1 MLDHLRLRH
10 PRYSVVALVLIALTC
25 SVAAGQ
31 DSDRVDGAQNTND
44 SDRALHTG
52 ANEFGVWGGLSFHAS
67 TLIGGTPD
75 ARFVNLAF
83 RYGRV
88 LAANNKLA
96 FEWTIDV
103 EPVAVLSLKRLTFT
117 QTAPGSFAVTTKRER
132 TYATGASPIGLK
144 FNMRPQRRVQPFAN
158 TSGGFL
164 YFRKDVPVPGAARFN
179 FTFDFGGGVQI
190 INGSR
195 HALMVGYK
203 FQHISNGGAS
213 RINTGIDV
221 HVVYAGFSIFR

>member
-1 MLDHLRLRH
+1 
-10 PRYSVVALVLIALTC
+10 VLIAVTC

-31 DSDRVDGAQNTND
+31 NSEHVDGVQSTND

-52 ANEFGVWGGLSFHAS
+52 ANEFGVWGGVSFHAS

-75 ARFVNLAF
+75 ARFANLAF

-88 LAANNKLA
+88 LATSNKVA
-96 FEWTIDV
+96 FEWTIDF
-103 EPVAVLSLKRLTFT
+103 EPVAVLSLKRFTFT
-117 QTAPGSFAVTTKRER
+117 QTAPGTFTATTTRER
-132 TYATGASPIGLK
+132 TYAIGASPIGLK
-144 FNMRPQRRVQPFAN
+144 FNMRPRRRIQPFAN
-158 TSGGFL
+158 TTGGFL

-179 FTFDFGGGVQI
+179 FTFDFGGGVQV
-190 INGSR
+190 INSSR
-195 HALMVGYK
+195 RAFMVGYK

-221 HVVYAGFSIFR
+221 HVIYAGFSIFR

>member
-1 MLDHLRLRH
+1 
-10 PRYSVVALVLIALTC
+10 
-25 SVAAGQ
+25 VAAAQ
-31 DSDRVDGAQNTND
+31 DSDGVDGAQNTGD
-44 SDRALHTG
+44 SSRALHTG
-52 ANEFGVWGGLSFHAS
+52 TNEFGVWGGFSFHAS
-67 TLIGGTPD
+67 TLIGGTPN
-75 ARFVNLAF
+75 ARFANLAF

-103 EPVAVLSLKRLTFT
+103 EPVAVLSVKRLTVT
-117 QTAPGSFAVTTKRER
+117 QTTSSSFTVTTTRER

-144 FNMRPQRRVQPFAN
+144 FNMRPRRSVQPFAN

-190 INGSR
+190 INSSR
-195 HALMVGYK
+195 RALMIGYK